1 MFHTARSVFACLAA
15 LQKLH
20 ICDPLAS
27 GSPGASGAMT
37 SIEPHAVGADSISAR
52 SSGRLRVSRGPGVP
66 GPYRYTKLQHTQPR
80 QQRLDTDQD
89 QHNAADALGGGAVL
103 VAEHGTDLDADGG
116 QQAGDNTLQKVLDTI
131 NGMVAMASGSM
142 ALAE

>member
-37 SIEPHAVGADSISAR
+37 SIVPYKPFAAFITIGKVFHSAHT
-52 SSGRLRVSRGPGVP
+52 PAGVP
-66 GPYRYTKLQHTQPR
+66 LNHIRCHDGLQ
-80 QQRLDTDQD
+80 
-89 QHNAADALGGGAVL
+89 
-103 VAEHGTDLDADGG
+103 
-116 QQAGDNTLQKVLDTI
+116 I
-131 NGMVAMASGSM
+131 
-142 ALAE
+142 

>member
-15 LQKLH
+15 LQGPH
-20 ICDPLAS
+20 ICGPQDS
-27 GSPGASGAMT
+27 GGPGASGAMT
-37 SIEPHAVGADSISAR
+37 SIDPHAVGADSISAR
-52 SSGRLRVSRGPGVP
+52 SSGRLRVSRGPGMP
-66 GPYRYTKLQHTQPR
+66 GPYRYAKLQHTQPR

-116 QQAGDNTLQKVLDTI
+116 
-131 NGMVAMASGSM
+131 
-142 ALAE
+142 

>member
-1 MFHTARSVFACLAA
+1 M
-15 LQKLH
+15 
-20 ICDPLAS
+20 
-27 GSPGASGAMT
+27 
-37 SIEPHAVGADSISAR
+37 
-52 SSGRLRVSRGPGVP
+52 P

-80 QQRLDTDQD
+80 QQRLNTDQD

-116 QQAGDNTLQKVLDTI
+116 QQAGDNADQPAAGRMFTCMAAKLTPTANASML
-131 NGMVAMASGSM
+131 VAMASGSI